1 MTSVVELNGRQYD
14 AVSGRL
20 LDGREKP
27 KHAAIKGTAMDF
39 VRPAPTTVRH
49 TPLPRALQVT
59 HVSQSK
65 PPKVVATIAPPA
77 KKLTTARMQPKHVQ
91 AHEPQHAKTLMRR
104 AVAKPGTSFKKQ
116 AKALSHTGA
125 LVKQP
130 TVAIEPKHAAA
141 SIDESRLR
149 RAHHVPRSKLVSHF
163 DSLNYTQPTT
173 RPIQTSR
180 RMTAAAAIPVA
191 VQPNRVQSAKPLP
204 VRSVTTPMQQT
215 PTRPASADIFERALA
230 QANSHKQPYHPA
242 KRKAKKSHR
251 GRTIL
256 SIAASSFAILL
267 IAGFIAYQNATAI
280 QLRLA
285 ASRAGISA
293 TLPKWKPS
301 GFTIGKFSYAPGSV
315 TVSFND
321 MQTNSNFTIT
331 QVASDWNSDK
341 LLSDYVLSNASTT
354 YNTIE
359 SAGST
364 IYTYGNNS
372 ATWVNNH
379 IWYRLDTNGSLSTSQ
394 IVQLA
399 TSM

>member
-1 MTSVVELNGRQYD
+1 
-14 AVSGRL
+14 
-20 LDGREKP
+20 
-27 KHAAIKGTAMDF
+27 
-39 VRPAPTTVRH
+39 
-49 TPLPRALQVT
+49 
-59 HVSQSK
+59 
-65 PPKVVATIAPPA
+65 
-77 KKLTTARMQPKHVQ
+77 MQPKHVQ
-91 AHEPQHAKTLMRR
+91 AHQPQHAKTLMRR
-104 AVAKPGTSFKKQ
+104 SVAKPGVSFKKQ
-116 AKALSHTGA
+116 AKAVSHTGA
-125 LVKQP
+125 LIKQP
-130 TVAIEPKHAAA
+130 EIAIEPKHTAL
-141 SIDESRLR
+141 SVDESRLR
-149 RAHHVPRSKLVSHF
+149 RAHHIPRSKLVRHF
-163 DSLNYTQPTT
+163 DSLNYAQPVT

-180 RMTAAAAIPVA
+180 QASTTTASHAAI
-191 VQPNRVQSAKPLP
+191 
-204 VRSVTTPMQQT
+204 
-215 PTRPASADIFERALA
+215 RPAHGSQTNTPLTTVHTTTATPAPARQSSADIFERALA
-230 QANSHKQPYHPA
+230 QANSHKQPYHPI

-251 GRTIL
+251 GRTL
-256 SIAASSFAILL
+256 ASIAASSFAILL

-285 ASRAGISA
+285 ASRAGINA

-301 GFTIGKFSYAPGSV
+301 GFAIGKFTYAPGSV

-321 MQTNSNFTIT
+321 LQTNSNFTIT
-331 QVASDWNSDK
+331 QVASNWDSGK
-341 LLSDYVLSNASTT
+341 LLSDYVLPNSSTT